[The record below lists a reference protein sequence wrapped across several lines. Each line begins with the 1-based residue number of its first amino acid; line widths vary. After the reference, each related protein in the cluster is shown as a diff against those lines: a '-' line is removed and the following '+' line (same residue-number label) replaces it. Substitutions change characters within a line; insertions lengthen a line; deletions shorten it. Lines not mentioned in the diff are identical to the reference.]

1 MSSTTPLNFAP
12 YADPPDAP
20 SQTRWA
26 PPPPSTAPTGAGAGA
41 AAASSSYHS
50 GAAIPSYSNGSTGF
64 GSSSYAYGQTGYA
77 PIGSSAL
84 AGGSGSASGGGGGVG
99 TGFETTMYRHDWEA
113 AACYCL
119 GPFGAA
125 FMLIFE
131 VENDYVRFHAYQ
143 SVLLNLLLVLLHFL
157 FSLLFGNWAQYV
169 LVVAD
174 FAILVLM
181 SLRAYYDSDHLS
193 RYKIFFIG
201 ELADGWV
208 RAE

>member
-20 SQTRWA
+20 SSSRWA
-26 PPPPSTAPTGAGAGA
+26 PPPPVTGEGAGSLPAGPSSSYHAGA
-41 AAASSSYHS
+41 AA
-50 GAAIPSYSNGSTGF
+50 PSYAN
-64 GSSSYAYGQTGYA
+64 GSSSGFGPSSHYGQTGYA
-77 PIGSSAL
+77 PVSSSAL
-84 AGGSGSASGGGGGVG
+84 GGGAVG
-99 TGFETTMYRHDWEA
+99 SGFETTLYRHDWEA
-113 AACYCL
+113 TACYAL

-125 FMLIFE
+125 LLLIFE

-143 SVLLNLLLVLLHFL
+143 SILLNLLLVLAHF
-157 FSLLFGNWAQYV
+157 FFFLLLGNWAQY
-169 LVVAD
+169 LLAVAD